1 MLQESHIR
9 GTLMTESWRG
19 RTLLIYLP
27 PSYAKGVSRYPV
39 VYVQDGGYLFDPF
52 QSDALVQLER
62 MFAHGELPELLFVG
76 IETKNRL
83 DEYTPWHAK
92 ALSERFADFGG
103 KGSHYLAFLAEELKP
118 YIDASYQTDGCQRQ
132 TGLVGASLGG
142 LISMYAAYLYPHV
155 FGKIGCLS
163 GSFWYEG
170 FLHFMES
177 HIVASDLKIYMDV
190 GSIEGIEKQN
200 VQREMVSRT
209 KAAYA
214 ILMNQQLSNKRL
226 KFVIEEG
233 APHAR
238 PFFIKRFPSAVK
250 WLYSNTE
257 GEQ

>member
-1 MLQESHIR
+1 MLKEGHIR
-9 GTLMTESWRG
+9 GTLATESWRG
-19 RTLLIYLP
+19 RKLLIYLP
-27 PSYAKGVSRYPV
+27 PSYVKGASRYPV
-39 VYVQDGGYLFDPF
+39 VYVQDGGYLFDPS
-52 QSDALVQLER
+52 QSDALVQIEL
-62 MFAHGELPELLFVG
+62 MFARGELPELLFVG

-103 KGSHYLAFLAEELKP
+103 KGSHYLAFLVEELKP
-118 YIDASYQTDGCQRQ
+118 YIDASYQPDGHQQQ
-132 TGLVGASLGG
+132 TGLIGASLGG

-177 HIVASDLKIYMDV
+177 HIVAPEVKIYMDV

-214 ILMNQQLSNKRL
+214 ILMNQQRNNKRL
-226 KFVIEEG
+226 KLVIEEG
-233 APHAR
+233 TPHAR
-238 PFFIKRFPSAVK
+238 PFFIRRFPNAVK
-250 WLYSNTE
+250 WLYSDTSRKS
-257 GEQ
+257 